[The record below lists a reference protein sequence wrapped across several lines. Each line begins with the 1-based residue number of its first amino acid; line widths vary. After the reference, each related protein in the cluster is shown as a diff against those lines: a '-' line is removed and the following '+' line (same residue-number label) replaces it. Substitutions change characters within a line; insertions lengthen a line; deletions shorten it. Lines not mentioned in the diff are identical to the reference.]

1 MVLEKDTEQAT
12 SPGSATPPAD
22 AVSSDGSAGSGR
34 PVKFMGAMGHS
45 LTVMQTLFIVM
56 PSFICFGYNQA
67 GLGGLITME
76 DWAKTFPQ
84 IDTIHF
90 TGKEKSAHSTL
101 QGLVVATFV
110 IGAVI
115 GALSCSWSG
124 DKFGRRNVIFVA
136 GVASLVGIILEA
148 SSFSL
153 AQLIVGRILVGF
165 GVGQLS
171 SIVPVWQSETA
182 GASNRGRHVV
192 IDGLFVCMGYMLESW
207 INLGFFEFKT
217 GPVTWRPPIAIAVVF
232 SMVIISCIYLLPESP
247 RWLVMKNKTEEAR
260 RVIAAFRAKPL
271 DSIEVQ
277 TELQG
282 IEYSLEEKTG
292 HKVKL
297 TDMLSMGEDKLLYR
311 FGLCMLL
318 QFYQQLSGTNLIS
331 VYATIIFQSNLGMSS
346 ESARA
351 LTGGALTWKFL
362 ASFIAFFTIDRLG
375 RRAVFMISGGG
386 MCACMVALAITT
398 SMGSENKPAQIAAG
412 VFIYLFNTFVP
423 IGFLGANFL
432 YCTEVAPI
440 RLRMAMSSISTA
452 HHWLWNFVIVMITPV
467 ALDTIGWQ
475 YYIVFATVGF
485 CIPVTVYFF
494 YPETMGR
501 NLEEIDMMF
510 KDSPSIW
517 ATVKFAKNRPIGMP
531 TEFVQD
537 KSKHATTHVE

>member
-1 MVLEKDTEQAT
+1 MVLEKDAEQAT
-12 SPGSATPPAD
+12 ASGPTTPPAEF
-22 AVSSDGSAGSGR
+22 ASSDGSETSGR

-45 LTVMQTLFIVM
+45 LTVLQTFLIVM

-84 IDTIHF
+84 IDTINVS
-90 TGKEKSAHSTL
+90 GKEKSAHSTL
-101 QGLVVATFV
+101 QGFVVATFV
-110 IGAVI
+110 IGALF
-115 GALSCSWSG
+115 GSLSCSWAG

-136 GVASLVGIILEA
+136 GVVSLIGVILEA
-148 SSFSL
+148 SAFHL

-192 IDGLFVCMGYMLESW
+192 IDGLFICVGYTLESW

-232 SMVIISCIYLLPESP
+232 SAVIIAFIYLLPESP

-271 DSIEVQ
+271 DAIEVQ

-292 HKVKL
+292 KKIKM

-318 QFYQQLSGTNLIS
+318 QFYQQ
-331 VYATIIFQSNLGMSS
+331 MS
-346 ESARA
+346 
-351 LTGGALTWKFL
+351 
-362 ASFIAFFTIDRLG
+362 
-375 RRAVFMISGGG
+375 
-386 MCACMVALAITT
+386 
-398 SMGSENKPAQIAAG
+398 
-412 VFIYLFNTFVP
+412 
-423 IGFLGANFL
+423 
-432 YCTEVAPI
+432 
-440 RLRMAMSSISTA
+440 
-452 HHWLWNFVIVMITPV
+452 
-467 ALDTIGWQ
+467 
-475 YYIVFATVGF
+475 
-485 CIPVTVYFF
+485 
-494 YPETMGR
+494 
-501 NLEEIDMMF
+501 
-510 KDSPSIW
+510 
-517 ATVKFAKNRPIGMP
+517 
-531 TEFVQD
+531 
-537 KSKHATTHVE
+537 